1 MEDVNDIELI
11 IKKGSSLVVIESY
24 EEPRVLEL
32 CTRLAIKTFT
42 ALYSWRCTT
51 GLQNGVL
58 ESPLVG
64 GTSSD
69 HTSLENRS
77 AILTKPAELLA
88 SIREKNESGIYV
100 LCDFHVYFDEPD
112 VVRGLKDIALYAD
125 KSITLI
131 LLSHALSLP
140 PEIHRYSTRFQLR
153 FPSENKIR
161 RIVLDEIREWQKQ
174 HQGQRINLDGKT
186 LSLLTNNLRGLTES
200 DVKRLVHGAIVDD
213 GAITISDIDAVN
225 KSKFEL
231 MNMNNILSFEYDT
244 TQFAQVGG
252 LRGLKQWLSERQS
265 AFIAT
270 DNSAA
275 TLDTPKGLMLL
286 GVQGGGKSLAAKAIA
301 GLWKVPLLRLDMG
314 ALYNK
319 FHGET
324 ERNLRDTLQLADNV
338 SPCVLWMD
346 EIEKSLGQS
355 DNEGISQRVL
365 GTLLTWMAERK
376 SRVFIVATSN
386 DISRLPP
393 ELLRKGRLDEIFFV
407 DLPDRE
413 DRAAIAKIHLQQR
426 QVSFDIQQFAKIADA
441 SDGFTGAEIE
451 QAIVSALY
459 SAKAQEVD
467 VSIDHVLNAVDSTV
481 PISVVRSED
490 IQALRHWATERAV
503 MAN

>member
-1 MEDVNDIELI
+1 MEELNDIELMV
-11 IKKGSSLVVIESY
+11 KKGAPLIAIESY

-32 CTRLAIKTFT
+32 CTRLAMKTFRS
-42 ALYSWRCTT
+42 LYSWSCIT
-51 GLQNGVL
+51 GLKNGVMAH
-58 ESPLVG
+58 
-64 GTSSD
+64 D
-69 HTSLENRS
+69 HTHKPELQ
-77 AILTKPAELLA
+77 KPAELLA
-88 SIREKNESGIYV
+88 SIRQKNEAGIYV

-112 VVRGLKDIALYAD
+112 IVRALKEIALYSD
-125 KSITLI
+125 EHITLI
-131 LLSHALSLP
+131 LLSHELSLP
-140 PEIHRYSTRFQLR
+140 AEIHRYSTRFTLN
-153 FPSENKIR
+153 FPSESKIR
-161 RIVLDEIREWQKQ
+161 QIVLDEVRQWQQKNT
-174 HQGQRINLDGKT
+174 GRRVNVDAKT
-186 LSLLTNNLRGLTES
+186 LGLLTSNLRGLTES
-200 DVKRLVHGAIVDD
+200 DVKRLARGAIVHD
-213 GAITISDIDAVN
+213 GAITVSDVEDVN

-231 MNMNNILSFEYDT
+231 MNMNNILTFEYDT
-244 TQFAQVGG
+244 AQFAQVGG
-252 LRGLKQWLSERQS
+252 LKKLKRWLAERQS
-265 AFIAT
+265 AFIHT
-270 DNSAA
+270 DDSSLA
-275 TLDTPKGLMLL
+275 LDTPKGLMLL

-301 GLWKVPLLRLDMG
+301 GLWKVPLLRLDMA

-376 SRVFIVATSN
+376 SPVFIVATSN

-407 DLPDRE
+407 DLPSEDDRKV
-413 DRAAIAKIHLQQR
+413 IANIHLTQR
-426 QVSFDIQQFAKIADA
+426 HVEFGQTDIQQIAEA

-459 SAKAQEVD
+459 AAKARQQTMNV
-467 VSIDHVLNAVDSTV
+467 VYVLKAIHSTV

-490 IQALRHWATERAV
+490 IYALRQWAKERAV